1 MDFLCCNID
10 TIANVTVALFALV
23 AIFQTTRATRQTK
36 RDSFINLV
44 LTMYTECRKVID
56 STRIEGWE
64 RNTAPIGLEC
74 FKSAYDTLFHAK
86 LTKHI
91 DKSKSLT
98 EQVEENVV
106 PTISDV
112 EQQFNEIVNITSP
125 NIGTYLSSFVSI
137 LVLIDWKKS
146 LGKENKK
153 HCISYI
159 KAQTTKYEKVWLHHY
174 CILKKKMQ
182 IFFINTT

>member
-1 MDFLCCNID
+1 MKVGEK
-10 TIANVTVALFALV
+10 TVTL
-23 AIFQTTRATRQTK
+23 
-36 RDSFINLV
+36 
-44 LTMYTECRKVID
+44 
-56 STRIEGWE
+56 
-64 RNTAPIGLEC
+64 GLEC
-74 FKSAYDTLFHAK
+74 FKSAYNTFFRTK

-91 DKSKSLT
+91 DKSKPLT
-98 EQVEENVV
+98 EQVKENVV

-112 EQQFNEIVNITSP
+112 EIKFNEIVNITSP

-159 KAQTTKYEKVWLHHY
+159 KAQTTKYEKVWLHYY
-174 CILKKKMQ
+174 CILKKKMR